1 LECEQTPPFPDTSC
15 AEKQPLLCTPTETNT
30 LSHSHLPV
38 QHLLKQVEL
47 YRSNRNNRDVR
58 PEWLT
63 RFIDRTAELF
73 DPAADV
79 ARVGFD
85 CRLDEDGWE
94 VNLFLGSTEI
104 VGGKEDGHT
113 RHCNFEFDLSALVD
127 QFDEIERFSWNA
139 IPEAQNGGVCPHSF
153 VTLTG
158 VVAKSF
164 LRIRIHSVPPAEVG
178 PGLREFP
185 NGKRESV

>member
-1 LECEQTPPFPDTSC
+1 
-15 AEKQPLLCTPTETNT
+15 

-63 RFIDRTAELF
+63 RFVDRAADLF
-73 DPAADV
+73 DPAGDI

-104 VGGKEDGHT
+104 VGGQEDG
-113 RHCNFEFDLSALVD
+113 RKCHCNFEFDLSALVD
-127 QFDEIERFSWNA
+127 QFEEIERFSWSAFPDAGSDA
-139 IPEAQNGGVCPHSF
+139 ISPHSF

-158 VVAKSF
+158 VVAENF
-164 LRIRIHSVPPAEVG
+164 LRVRIHSIPPTEVG
-178 PGLREFP
+178 PGFRQFP